1 MRGVARG
8 AGAAYGDFGKSTDA
22 TSRLWGVCVCVC
34 ASQGS
39 RTREEFF
46 DILAATC
53 YIPTMR
59 SRTVVYRVQNL
70 HSCAMHACMHNACS
84 GRHSMEGKLGPEPA
98 RRPKDQPKDSRT
110 ERKKIGRWRR
120 KKQVCAPPRASDHRR
135 PMSDLMN
142 PWGSGTGTVQ
152 CTWTQGPLGMTSR

>member
-8 AGAAYGDFGKSTDA
+8 AGAAYGDLGKSTDA
-22 TSRLWGVCVCVC
+22 TSRLWGVCVPVK
-34 ASQGS
+34 AQE
-39 RTREEFF
+39 RDEEFLMF
-46 DILAATC
+46 WLLHATYHALANRRLPST
-53 YIPTMR
+53 
-59 SRTVVYRVQNL
+59 QNL
-70 HSCAMHACMHNACS
+70 HSCAMHAYMHNACS

-98 RRPKDQPKDSRT
+98 RRPKDQQKTAEQT
-110 ERKKIGRWRR
+110 EKNRPLETKKTS
-120 KKQVCAPPRASDHRR
+120 VCATTRIRSSTR